1 MVANSNNSNNLAQIL
16 NERQVRKSIMQLF
29 KELPYNVEEGVS
41 FALGPNVIYAQGPS
55 VVIDEHMIHDPQM
68 VQYVRHKEPIS
79 EDDAISRTSFQH
91 SVCTCGAPLG
101 SEKCCV
107 FLDLPPLQF
116 LSSGDCLRETWDGLI
131 AITNSYS
138 VLNHFTRE
146 AYSDTQFEL
155 SKILFE
161 RKVKLSG
168 PYRLLRLC
176 DNDQFLQEL
185 FDDSDLYLDYEFEDF
200 ISTIYEVREIMGD
213 YEDHGMKSFYS
224 GYSSQ
229 GVSYLMNR
237 CASGIMRAV
246 SCEPNL
252 DGLPQGEDIIAF
264 VRSKCS
270 SLWLQVRQ
278 LCSFVSETV
287 KNLLDQ
293 AFERFTTFLIN
304 SVFASIKCKIDMA
317 LSENRLIVGAIV
329 TFCCWTLIRML
340 NILTDAVAH
349 SLFNFAIH
357 GLQRITSLVAQ
368 APPDI
373 YNLLGLL
380 SVTVIGCSIRDFD
393 KIKSYSGKL
402 VTLMAGGT
410 ILANTFK
417 TLLVLLPSTIKQ
429 ALVYRFGTAEE
440 ILEREV
446 EDWRSVTGAI
456 CAVSKIQSVLGSKSY
471 FTKVEEQIKSGSSLI
486 RRYQNG
492 MKTGVRQNLLTTF
505 LKLATIHTNLVT
517 RKYSSG
523 DRRIPFAFHVAGPPG
538 IGKTTSVKDL
548 LKKSCG
554 FTAEE
559 MYSKD
564 VASEFFSGYLD
575 HPVIVMD
582 EFLLGRPDK
591 NYDSVEDYLTMVSS
605 GEWRPNFASVD
616 DPNVGVKGNTARP
629 KVVVTLNNVA
639 HDSIDAK
646 IDEAFQR
653 RRRFVVRAKRSG
665 RYAGELMNSKN
676 VDFSKFTPEEC
687 RERVW
692 CSFDILPGVFN
703 KNVEYLRK
711 DLTYSQLVDFVSA
724 EYKAHSVLNDRIEGM
739 NDIEIHDRSTDDII
753 NDVLRDAYGIPSRPM
768 GIVEAIST
776 YFYPEVKAQGPNL
789 ETINEEYLN
798 VLEDEII
805 NHGVPSTILA
815 TEVTDQ
821 EDSYLKR
828 AMSCVSD
835 NRVLAGAAG
844 LTAAVIG
851 IVSVIGG
858 ALNNAEPEKETFYGQ
873 SAPRDKKT
881 NPKGRQRKFQ
891 RPKERRLEAQGPA
904 IVVAKLTLQGVTI
917 KVIPLKDHWFLTYSH
932 SIAEAF
938 VDGRDVDVVL
948 NHNGKLYDSIL
959 REENVFLCREEDI
972 CIFNLVDNRI
982 PRFKNVIKHFIHDS
996 EIDKTLNSLVV
1007 LETDSRQYSSMVNHH
1022 KNVSYSGKDGTRYEL
1037 AQAARYQAPTTE
1049 GDCGIPIRIISGG
1062 LCNKILGLHVAGSGF
1077 GSVNPV
1083 GIATFV
1089 TQECIRSV
1097 IPEEVVC
1104 QGPNIMST
1112 IQDNLGTIRRGLGFR
1127 LGYNGTVRRNHSKE
1141 LEEETEMHLHD
1152 FDVQPNKVYEQKIPY
1167 NERVPLPQ
1175 KTKLQKS
1182 CISEF
1187 LPHVCKKSPAILNKE
1202 DPRSRGHDPI
1212 DVSLASLYK
1221 NKSPKIDEAL
1231 LKRVSD
1237 EIICDFKKNLNW
1249 VAGKRQLSFEEAL
1262 KGVPGIYNSIVTATS
1277 PGYPLCHIA
1286 KKKGKTDFVWFEG
1299 SEVKYTE
1306 FFKEQVLKRIVEME
1320 EYRGGDL
1327 FNRML
1332 GFLKDELRT
1341 QSKIDSVKTR
1351 MIFAND
1357 MISLV
1362 AFRMKFG
1369 AVVAALQNSFECTGF
1384 AIGLNQYS
1392 ADMNGIWT
1400 YLAKVGT
1407 NFGAGDYEGYDQCF
1421 VQGAEKEAYRVV
1433 EELAKECG
1441 VSKACSDYLYVHET
1455 QCPFQIGDKLVKVKV
1470 SNKSG
1475 CFMTTIINCIMNRIY
1490 FMCCFYKKF
1499 PSLTFKECIALVIL
1513 GDDNTYS
1520 AKDGIDFT
1528 PKVVSGLMAE
1538 IGQKFTSCFKGE
1550 EVRDRY
1556 EKFEDIM
1563 FLGAIPRLSH
1573 TGIYTGALRK
1583 ATLLETIQWTRDG
1596 DTSLDQT
1603 VQCMIDCASQ
1613 WDQCFFEEYVRDI
1626 KYAYQQAGRL
1636 WTLKDDYFSLHYSV
1650 LNRTAASGADFV
1662 RFWAQG
1668 PVCCKD
1674 NVVLPIEEEHECS
1687 AVCNC
1692 DCLILFAQGPPGSG
1706 GLTSIPTDTDV
1717 TAIEDLNGGQQHSLA
1732 SKSLNESEMNIKYGC
1747 ESFVKRASY
1756 TWAST
1761 DAANASLANVAV
1773 PFGLLALGNVNNIQ
1787 NMPFNNYIYFVT
1799 DVEIAIQ
1806 INGTPTQQGAVICY
1820 FAPLTTTQPYFVNR
1834 PSFNHVFIAPN
1845 ANTTTV
1851 LRIPFKF
1858 YRSAM
1863 NTYAGS
1869 FGTESL
1875 GNFRI
1880 DVWTPLVTGTLPTS
1894 STITIYSRFLSKF
1907 TLPRPIPPAGEEA
1920 LGFGG
1925 PNRPEGSKVEEGQP
1939 EERLIAQGASYS
1951 TVMNTNTYTI
1961 TDVVGEVPVNTMNDG
1976 SSSATAEGKLS
1987 LKAVP
1992 YDNPPVSGCAIPT
2005 AFQYS
2010 SLSKA
2015 NGLEPTVT
2023 LGMHQKQLCRE
2034 PDTFRD
2040 LEETTIDGIFG
2051 TRGYLTSFTWATTDA
2066 EGTALKSIPL
2076 NSLLITPTA
2085 DNIGVTM
2092 PPNLALLNQYLR
2104 WRGDFVFEIYVVR
2117 TMFHSGRL
2125 LATTA
2130 YGAPSVLSTEYNVF
2144 NNQVLEY
2151 NGDNNWCSLRVPYNA
2166 ATEYLRTYE
2175 GRAVW
2180 DPVQDYSLGTLV
2192 LSVANV
2198 LRASSSVVATS
2209 VTCNI
2214 FVRLENFQVY
2224 GLKPI
2229 SNTVLDGSVNG
2240 FPELKTQGPTIG
2252 GPVETTN
2259 GTSASTGGEILNQVE
2274 KDGGQDDP
2282 QVFSVTDQE
2291 SPGQNQ
2297 APCKLTI
2304 GRKFEYNVKDI
2315 HENIRRHTRI
2325 TPIDLVT
2332 SAGLIQNGSVTTASQ
2347 ISFAV
2352 APAFSFNHFFRGW
2365 SGTLKYRIFI
2375 EYEFTYPDDVAIAKY
2390 APRVTYVA
2398 APTAGSTVR
2407 NIGFMASDSYSGAS
2421 TSTWSATED
2430 VIRRTSTHW
2439 PMPEE
2444 NTYAVNHRQ
2453 YYVDVSVPFNS
2464 HFNFLPTIGSDFP
2477 YENRNGYILISSPPA
2492 FSAVKVVVYQAAGDD
2507 FRYNTW
2513 CPKSQCFYVALNIT
2527 SGSLPVVQTLVGT
2540 SLIKA

>member
-1 MVANSNNSNNLAQIL
+1 MVANTNNSKNLAQIL
-16 NERQVRKSIMQLF
+16 NEREVRRSCARLF
-29 KELPYNVEEGVS
+29 QELPLYYEDAGVD
-41 FALGPNVIYAQGPS
+41 FALGPHMIYPQGPS
-55 VVIDEHMIHDPQM
+55 AVVDEQIMDGITITH
-68 VQYVRHKEPIS
+68 YVRHKEPFS
-79 EDDAISRTSFQH
+79 EDDVLNHEYFQH
-91 SVCTCGAPLG
+91 TVCMCNASLG
-101 SEKCCV
+101 DPSCCV
-107 FLDLPPLQF
+107 FENLPSLRTM
-116 LSSGDCLRETWDGLI
+116 SSTEIPREFWDGLL
-131 AITNSYS
+131 AIENSYD
-138 VLNHFTRE
+138 VLNHFTE
-146 AYSDTQFEL
+146 TAYTDTQFKL

-161 RKVKLSG
+161 RKVKKSG
-168 PYRLLRLC
+168 PYRLLKMFE
-176 DNDQFLQEL
+176 NDYVLRDVFE
-185 FDDSDLYLDYEFEDF
+185 DSDLYLDYEFEDF
-200 ISTIYEVREIMGD
+200 ISTVYRVRHIMRDYVNYGLKSD
-213 YEDHGMKSFYS
+213 YE
-224 GYSSQ
+224 GYTSQ
-229 GVSYLMNR
+229 GVSYLMSR

-264 VRSKCS
+264 VRGKCS
-270 SLWLQVRQ
+270 SLWSQVRQ

-304 SVFASIKCKIDMA
+304 SVFSSIKCKIDMA

-393 KIKSYSGKL
+393 KIKSFSGKL

-429 ALVYRFGTAEE
+429 ALVYRFGSAEE

-724 EYKAHSVLNDRIEGM
+724 EYKAHSILNDRIEGM

-776 YFYPEVKAQGPNL
+776 YFYPEVKAQGPDL

-815 TEVTDQ
+815 TEITDQ
-821 EDSYLKR
+821 EDGYLKR
-828 AMSCVSD
+828 AMNCVSD
-835 NRVLAGAAG
+835 NRILAGVAG

-858 ALNNAEPEKETFYGQ
+858 ALNNVEPEKETFYGQ

-917 KVIPLKDHWFLTYSH
+917 KVVPLKDHWFLTYSH

-938 VDGRDVDVVL
+938 VEGRDVDVVL

-972 CIFNLVDNRI
+972 CIFNLVDNKI
-982 PRFKNVIKHFIHDS
+982 PRFKNVIKHFIRDS

-1022 KNVSYSGKDGTRYEL
+1022 KNVSYSGKDGSRYEL

-1104 QGPNIMST
+1104 QGPNILST

-1141 LEEETEMHLHD
+1141 LEEETEMQLHD
-1152 FDVQPNKVYEQKIPY
+1152 FDIHPNKIYEQRIPY

-1187 LPHVCKKSPAILNKE
+1187 LPHECKKSPAILNKE
-1202 DPRSRGHDPI
+1202 DPRSRGYDPI
-1212 DVSLASLYK
+1212 EVSLASLYK
-1221 NKSPKIDEAL
+1221 NKSPNIDEAL
-1231 LKRVSD
+1231 LKRVSN

-1262 KGVPGIYNSIVTATS
+1262 KGIPGIYNSIVTATS

-1520 AKDGIDFT
+1520 AKNGIDFT
-1528 PKVVSGLMAE
+1528 PKIVSGLMAE

-1613 WDQCFFEEYVRDI
+1613 WDQCFFEDYVRDI
-1626 KYAYQQAGRL
+1626 KYAYQQTGRL
-1636 WTLKDDYFSLHYSV
+1636 WTLKDDYMSLHYSV

-1674 NVVLPIEEEHECS
+1674 NTILPIEEEHECS
-1687 AVCNC
+1687 AVCDC
-1692 DCLILFAQGPPGSG
+1692 DCLVLFAQGPGQK
-1706 GLTSIPTDTDV
+1706 GLTSIPTDTE
-1717 TAIEDLNGGQQHSLA
+1717 TSTEEQIGGDQHKLSSIA
-1732 SKSLNESEMNIKYGC
+1732 LNEQEMDVNYGC

-1756 TWAST
+1756 TWVST
-1761 DAANASLANVAV
+1761 DAANASVANVAV

-1787 NMPFNNYIYFVT
+1787 NMPFNNYIYFIT

-1806 INGTPTQQGAVICY
+1806 INGTPTQQGALIAY
-1820 FAPLTTTQPYFVNR
+1820 FAPLTTTHPYFVNR
-1834 PSFNHVFIAPN
+1834 PSFNHVFLAPN

-1851 LRIPFKF
+1851 LRIPYKF

-1880 DVWTPLVTGTLPTS
+1880 DVWSPLVTGTLPTS
-1894 STITIYSRFLSKF
+1894 CTVTIYSRFLARF
-1907 TLPRPIPPAGEEA
+1907 TLPRPIPGGGEMA
-1920 LGFGG
+1920 LNFGG
-1925 PNRPEGSKVEEGQP
+1925 PVNEEVGLINKDIGD
-1939 EERLIAQGASYS
+1939 ERNIELHAQGASYS
-1951 TVMNTNTYTI
+1951 TISNNTTYTI
-1961 TDVVGEVPVNTMNDG
+1961 SDIVGEVPVNTMNGG
-1976 SSSATAEGKLS
+1976 SSSASAEGS

-1992 YDNPPVSGCAIPT
+1992 YDNPPVSGCSVPT
-2005 AFQYS
+2005 MPLFS
-2010 SLSKA
+2010 SLSKC

-2034 PDTFRD
+2034 PDSFRD
-2040 LEETTIDGIFG
+2040 VGETRLESIFG

-2066 EGTALKSIPL
+2066 EGTALKTIPL
-2076 NSLLITPTA
+2076 NSLLFTPVDDKT
-2085 DNIGVTM
+2085 GVTM
-2092 PPNLALLNQYLR
+2092 PPNLAYLNQYLR
-2104 WRGDFVFEIYVVR
+2104 WRGDFVFEVLCVR

-2130 YGAPSVLSTEYNVF
+2130 YGAPSVGATEYNIF

-2166 ATEYLRTYE
+2166 GTEYLRTYE
-2175 GRAVW
+2175 GSAAW

-2198 LRASSSVVATS
+2198 LRASSSVVS
-2209 VTCNI
+2209 SSCTCYV
-2214 FVRLENFQVY
+2214 FVRLENFQVF
-2224 GLKPI
+2224 GMKPI
-2229 SNTVLDGSVNG
+2229 SNTILNGSTNG
-2240 FPELKTQGPTIG
+2240 LPALITQGPRLPPINRVAPEMDDEEGIT
-2252 GPVETTN
+2252 
-2259 GTSASTGGEILNQVE
+2259 AGEILQQTE
-2274 KDGGQDDP
+2274 KDGGEDTP
-2282 QVFSVTDQE
+2282 KVFDVTASE
-2291 SPGQNQ
+2291 APGQNT
-2297 APCKLTI
+2297 APCRLTI
-2304 GRKFEYNVKDI
+2304 GRKFEYNVQDV
-2315 HENIRRHTRI
+2315 HENLRRHTRI
-2325 TPIDLVT
+2325 SPIDAVT
-2332 SAGLIQNGSVTTASQ
+2332 NTGLNLAGSATIASVY
-2347 ISFAV
+2347 SFAV
-2352 APAFSFNHFFRGW
+2352 APNHEFNGHFAGW
-2365 SGTLKYRIFI
+2365 SGTLKYRIFVEYI
-2375 EYEFTYPDDVAIAKY
+2375 EDAYPSNAFI
-2390 APRVTYVA
+2390 PTVTYLPCPTTTA
-2398 APTAGSTVR
+2398 AVR
-2407 NIGFMASDSYSGAS
+2407 NIGFLANDAYNGAM
-2421 TSTWSATED
+2421 TSTWSAAQDIVRKGNTL
-2430 VIRRTSTHW
+2430 W
-2439 PMPEE
+2439 PMAEE
-2444 NTYAVNHRQ
+2444 RLFPMDTRTFFI
-2453 YYVDVSVPFNS
+2453 DISVPFTS
-2464 HFNFLPTIGSDFP
+2464 HFNFLPSIGTDFP
-2477 YENRNGYILISSPPA
+2477 YENRNGL
-2492 FSAVKVVVYQAAGDD
+2492 VVVTVPFLTDGYTVRVYQCMGDD
-2507 FRYNTW
+2507 FRYSVW
-2513 CPKSQCFYVALNIT
+2513 CPKTQCLYDGLNVSGGALP
-2527 SGSLPVVQTLVGT
+2527 GARTLVGN
-2540 SLIKA
+2540 SIIQ